1 MKAPGHRDA
10 RADADVIGS
19 AKIGPDLGTDQALAR
34 VLRDGGGQALLDRLA
49 ETLPGADLTT
59 LLLEVFR
66 RRALRLTPADV
77 MRRYGTDRFAA
88 PGSVSFAALRR
99 AEDVMLAALPKGFD
113 IVTLAPV
120 LPLGA
125 HWVTGGVDPR
135 NVVATIRGSEVAAD
149 PTNGLALEAAVRRR
163 NILARSPRSAELVK
177 LAATQRVTRGQF
189 VTGPVSFA
197 HFQLLGLVTA
207 GRDTGD
213 QEFERRHLTQHLRFA
228 AHGLIGCGVGN
239 VRLAITCLD
248 DAASRTL
255 LAVREGLAGLAGV
268 EVTDA
273 PERESGRAYYR
284 GLCFKVFADAG
295 DGDMMEIGDGGFVD
309 WTARLLGSQKER
321 LLISGYGL
329 DRLAIMTPGSLGP
342 ATP

>member
-1 MKAPGHRDA
+1 MDSVDERPN
-10 RADADVIGS
+10 RA
-19 AKIGPDLGTDQALAR
+19 GPDQALAR
-34 VLRDGGGQALLDRLA
+34 VLRATGGPELLDRLA
-49 ETLPGADLTT
+49 ESLPGADLTT

-66 RRALRLTPADV
+66 RRALQLGPADV
-77 MRRYGTDRFAA
+77 MRRYGTDRFAM

-99 AEDVMLAALPKGFD
+99 AEDVMLATLPAGFEV
-113 IVTLAPV
+113 VTLAPV

-135 NVVATIRGSEVAAD
+135 NVVATIRSTEVAAD
-149 PTNGLALEAAVRRR
+149 PTNGLALEAAMRRR
-163 NILARSPRSAELVK
+163 RILGRSPRSVEVVR

-207 GRDTGD
+207 GRDTGN
-213 QEFERRHLTQHLRFA
+213 QEFEQQHLTEHLRFA
-228 AHGLIGCGVGN
+228 AEGLAECGVTQ

-248 DAASRTL
+248 VAGSRAL
-255 LAVREGLAGLAGV
+255 PAVREGLAGLTGV
-268 EVTDA
+268 EVVDA

-284 GLCFKVFADAG
+284 GICFKVFAG
-295 DGDMMEIGDGGFVD
+295 TPDGDLLEIGDGGFVD

-321 LLISGYGL
+321 LLISGHGL
-329 DRLAIMTPGSLGP
+329 DRLAIMTVRGS
-342 ATP
+342 T